1 MKKINLCV
9 EGMVCEGCENRV
21 KNSLSLLEEVE
32 SVEANHKNNSVSL
45 SVSDNVD
52 IDEIKTRI
60 NDLGFTVSE
69 DKDE

>member
-21 KNSLSLLEEVE
+21 KNSLNILDNVE
-32 SVEANHKNNSVSL
+32 NVKANHKNNSVSL
-45 SVSDNVD
+45 SISNNVD
-52 IDEIKTRI
+52 IDKIKTII